1 MFILA
6 VKCIINVLGQL
17 SSIILWHLCH
27 LYQLCHVLL
36 QKAVN
41 GFDRQRNQ
49 GLVFVSSLWAH
60 AVVFYL
66 SKNEAMTFLRR
77 SLQVDG
83 PCEQPWPSAHKDH
96 SHAKRKQKKVNAN
109 PTGYYYVLKDHGLN
123 QKILVRIAFK
133 LQCLWLYLL
142 KRTIQVV
149 YCFLSNLYKSVYH
162 YILRM
167 YKALLHFIIKKHI
180 TE

>member
-1 MFILA
+1 M
-6 VKCIINVLGQL
+6 Q
-17 SSIILWHLCH
+17 IILVTLMT
-27 LYQLCHVLL
+27 QMT
-36 QKAVN
+36 QKN
-41 GFDRQRNQ
+41 LTGSK
-49 GLVFVSSLWAH
+49 GL
-60 AVVFYL
+60 
-66 SKNEAMTFLRR
+66 NDTN
-77 SLQVDG
+77 D
-83 PCEQPWPSAHKDH
+83 
-96 SHAKRKQKKVNAN
+96 N

-133 LQCLWLYLL
+133 LQCSWLYLL